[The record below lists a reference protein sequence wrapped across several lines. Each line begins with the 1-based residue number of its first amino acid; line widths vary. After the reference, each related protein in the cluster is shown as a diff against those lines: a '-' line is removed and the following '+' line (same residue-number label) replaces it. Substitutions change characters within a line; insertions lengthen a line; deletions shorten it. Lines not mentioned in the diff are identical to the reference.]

1 MYHMHTHVLTHSTPR
16 PPTALKWCVIR
27 IHKGAAPLA
36 AWIDGYW
43 GLFVQ
48 TDRLGGMGMARSG
61 CYCSHKIKIH
71 VYYALWAVD
80 ALVMAANGTQNRV
93 RADGMPLTLVCRG
106 GMRC

>member
-1 MYHMHTHVLTHSTPR
+1 MHTHVLTHSTPR

-27 IHKGAAPLA
+27 LHKGAAPLA
-36 AWIDGYW
+36 VWIDGYL

-48 TDRLGGMGMARSG
+48 TDRLGGTGMARPG

-71 VYYALWAVD
+71 VHYALWAVD
-80 ALVMAANGTQNRV
+80 APIMAANGAQSGV
-93 RADGMPLTLVCRG
+93 RADGMPLTLECRG